1 MQWWCSAQGVPWT
14 WAWRPYLGVWLLV
27 ILAGVAYRRFY
38 RTAPS
43 PAHPETREMRQW
55 RVAAG
60 VSGIAVLWLMLDWP
74 IGALGAGYLASV
86 HTLQFLGLALAVPP
100 LLLFGLPPGWEAA
113 RGRRTTA
120 TLEWLTQ
127 PVAAFAGFF
136 VIVFLTH
143 LPPVVDAL
151 MVTQAGSFA
160 LDLEWLTQP
169 VAAFAGF
176 FVIVFLTHL
185 PPVVD
190 ALMVTQAGSFA
201 LDLAWLLGGLA
212 FWWPVVRRWP
222 KPGLGPAAGLLY
234 VLGGIGAR
242 MGIGMFMG
250 LAPFPLYRVFELAP
264 PIGRLDAFEDQ
275 QRAGGLMMFGDVLAG
290 LIAVAILLWVWQR
303 EEHKRLATEA

>member
-160 LDLEWLTQP
+160 LDL
-169 VAAFAGF
+169 
-176 FVIVFLTHL
+176 
-185 PPVVD
+185 
-190 ALMVTQAGSFA
+190 
-201 LDLAWLLGGLA
+201 AWLLGGLA